1 MAGPGGGR
9 GGVGAGV
16 GGKKVQ
22 GNSGTVSCGD
32 PGGRRSVL
40 DTSGGSRAC
49 SGLAAVSSCVR
60 QGLLSPAVAVGL
72 AVAGAKV
79 RGLGFCP
86 LEDGVGGLP
95 LGRRPWGTVK

>member
-1 MAGPGGGR
+1 M
-9 GGVGAGV
+9 
-16 GGKKVQ
+16 
-22 GNSGTVSCGD
+22 
-32 PGGRRSVL
+32 
-40 DTSGGSRAC
+40 
-49 SGLAAVSSCVR
+49 
-60 QGLLSPAVAVGL
+60 SPAVAVGL

>member
-1 MAGPGGGR
+1 MGSEPTSLIPRHPAPQLSLPLNLLLYSHRLPASAFGPHL
-9 GGVGAGV
+9 
-16 GGKKVQ
+16 
-22 GNSGTVSCGD
+22 
-32 PGGRRSVL
+32 PL
-40 DTSGGSRAC
+40 SRPCA
-49 SGLAAVSSCVR
+49 SPAVSSCVR